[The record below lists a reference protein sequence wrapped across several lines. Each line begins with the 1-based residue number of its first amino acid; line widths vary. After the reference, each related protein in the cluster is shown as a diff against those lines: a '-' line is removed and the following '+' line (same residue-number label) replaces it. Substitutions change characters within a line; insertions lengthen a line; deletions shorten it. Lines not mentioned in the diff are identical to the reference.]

1 VSTRKRIV
9 ESYIDGFR
17 RSHHAQILSCL
28 TDDVVWEIHGHA
40 IVRAKA
46 EFDGA
51 IENEATPGH
60 PTLAIDRLID
70 EGDSVVAVGS
80 GSVALAA
87 GGRLEF
93 VFCDVFTFH
102 GDAIGRIETYQVN
115 SAGSSDGRRA
125 LCPPGPLRPLRLPRR
140 GRGLPARGVEHA
152 LPLLVATLVVAHP
165 ARLALVDLAQTV
177 LDLVGALLVVP
188 RPRLVAA

>member
-1 VSTRKRIV
+1 MSTRKRIV

-80 GSVALAA
+80 GSVALRRWAA
-87 GGRLEF
+87 RVRLL
-93 VFCDVFTFH
+93 
-102 GDAIGRIETYQVN
+102 
-115 SAGSSDGRRA
+115 RR
-125 LCPPGPLRPLRLPRR
+125 LHLSR
-140 GRGLPARGVEHA
+140 GRDRPHRDLPGQSQR
-152 LPLLVATLVVAHP
+152 
-165 ARLALVDLAQTV
+165 ARLT
-177 LDLVGALLVVP
+177 GAAPCAP
-188 RPRLVAA
+188 RGR

>member
-40 IVRAKA
+40 IVRGKA

-87 GGRLEF
+87 VGGSSSSSATSSPFAGTRS
-93 VFCDVFTFH
+93 
-102 GDAIGRIETYQVN
+102 AASRPRSI

-125 LCPPGPLRPLRLPRR
+125 CAPR
-140 GRGLPARGVEHA
+140 GR
-152 LPLLVATLVVAHP
+152 
-165 ARLALVDLAQTV
+165 
-177 LDLVGALLVVP
+177 
-188 RPRLVAA
+188 